1 LSATAADDRS
11 GGGDSALP
19 LIIGT
24 LFILALLVVA
34 VIRWRRRPGSP

>member
-1 LSATAADDRS
+1 MSADLAALCYLVA
-11 GGGDSALP
+11 GA
-19 LIIGT
+19 